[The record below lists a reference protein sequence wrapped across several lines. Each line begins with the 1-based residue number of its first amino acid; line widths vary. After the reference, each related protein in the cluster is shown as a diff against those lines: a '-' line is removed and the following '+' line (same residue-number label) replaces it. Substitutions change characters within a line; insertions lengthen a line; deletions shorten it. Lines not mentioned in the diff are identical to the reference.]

1 MKIIINKEINGTTLK
16 TALTNAGITF
26 DDFRIDN
33 ENELIIGIVKGDE
46 NEVAQI
52 VENHIAYPDA

>member
-16 TALTNAGITF
+16 TSLTNAGITF
-26 DDFRIDN
+26 NDFRIDN